1 MPAPAIA
8 DICSRLKQAQQL
20 LRDPNNWKE
29 ANERIDEARDLLK
42 PIRYQNPTTLAAWAA
57 LTEIAELL
65 PLRSSDP
72 EWAIDIAK
80 GYLNLAIR
88 ELCSEEKK

>member
-42 PIRYQNPTTLAAWAA
+42 PIRYQNPC
-57 LTEIAELL
+57 
-65 PLRSSDP
+65 P
-72 EWAIDIAK
+72 
-80 GYLNLAIR
+80 
-88 ELCSEEKK
+88 